1 MITPEK
7 LRDEHETD
15 FGGRPAAI
23 RARRAAIREYCG
35 LTVPRSLAAIPDWY
49 DRHKSTMTKRLNA
62 IIDDALTDG
71 STDDGNRGDQ

>member
-7 LRDEHETD
+7 LRDEHEND

-23 RARRAAIREYCG
+23 RARRAAIREYCD

-49 DRHKSTMTKRLNA
+49 DRYKGTMTKRLTEHL
-62 IIDDALTDG
+62 DDA
-71 STDDGNRGDQ
+71 STDDSTDTDNGGDQ

>member
-1 MITPEK
+1 MITPEQ

-15 FGGRPAAI
+15 FGDRPAAI

-49 DRHKSTMTKRLNA
+49 DRHKGTMTKQLNA
-62 IIDDALTDG
+62 IIDDA
-71 STDDGNRGDQ
+71 STDDSTDTDNRGDR